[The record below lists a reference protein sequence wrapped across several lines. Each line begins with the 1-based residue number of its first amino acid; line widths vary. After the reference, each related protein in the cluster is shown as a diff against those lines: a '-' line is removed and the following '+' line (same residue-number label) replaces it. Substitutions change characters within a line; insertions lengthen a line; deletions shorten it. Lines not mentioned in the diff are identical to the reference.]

1 MITTSLRIISSR
13 ITISLRCKTLMVRT
27 SNNTMEIPSS
37 PHLMTSNNTRAK
49 IHIREDNN
57 NTTQATSSRITEVT
71 TQISLFTRRLMM
83 GIWIWLFMIL
93 WLSKKSLWVSFTHIQ
108 SKATTQREK
117 LIAREDSSFSMISAT
132 YFALDSQVFTF
143 LQFQRKLH
151 KARKKKSSSLND
163 AISLTCSSKN
173 ALLWDISHSQRSC
186 KLSWGQKEMQNRQ

>member
-13 ITISLRCKTLMVRT
+13 ITISLRCKTLTVRT
-27 SNNTMEIPSS
+27 NNSTMEIPSS
-37 PHLMTSNNTRAK
+37 PHLMTSNNTKAK

-71 TQISLFTRRLMM
+71 TLISLSILQLMM
-83 GIWIWLFMIL
+83 DIWIWLFMIL

-132 YFALDSQVFTF
+132 YYALDSRVFTF
-143 LQFQRKLH
+143 LLFQRKLR
-151 KARKKKSSSLND
+151 KARKKHISSQKD

-173 ALLWDISHSQRSC
+173 VLLWDISHSLRSC
-186 KLSWGQKEMQNRQ
+186 KLSWDQKEMQNRQ